1 MRLNIN
7 FNIAVVALTIIVSN
21 SMCAQTSKQLK
32 TYLALGDSYTIGES
46 VPETERWPVQ
56 LAKALT
62 EKGIPVASPKII
74 AVTGWRTDNLK
85 NGIDIAQIKERYDLV
100 SLLIGV
106 NNQYQGK
113 PADAYAVEYET
124 LLKTAIQLAGG
135 EKANVFVVSIPD
147 YGYTPFGAPNQPK
160 ISKELDEFNAINKR
174 ITEAYEI
181 TYINITDIS
190 RRGLE
195 DPELVADDTLHPSGK
210 QYTLWVKRILENLRL
225 E

>member
-1 MRLNIN
+1 MNMRIN
-7 FNIAVVALTIIVSN
+7 FNVYVIALIIIVSN
-21 SMCAQTSKQLK
+21 SMCAQTSKEPRS
-32 TYLALGDSYTIGES
+32 YLALGDSYTIGES
-46 VPETERWPVQ
+46 VAENERWPVQ

-62 EKGIPVASPKII
+62 EKGTAVATPRII

-85 NGIDIAQIKERYDLV
+85 NGINIAQIKDKYDLV

-113 PADAYAVEYET
+113 SAEDYAVEYED

-135 EKANVFVVSIPD
+135 DKSNVFVVSIPD
-147 YGYTPFGAPNQPK
+147 YGYTPFGAPNQEK

-174 ITEAYEI
+174 ITDAYGI

-190 RRGLE
+190 RKGLE
-195 DPELVADDTLHPSGK
+195 DPELVAEDTLHPSGK
-210 QYTLWVKRILENLRL
+210 QYTLWVKRILESLNLK
-225 E
+225 

>member
-7 FNIAVVALTIIVSN
+7 FNIAVIALTIIVSN
-21 SMCAQTSKQLK
+21 SMCAQTSKQPK

-85 NGIDIAQIKERYDLV
+85 NGIDIAQIKEKYDLV

-124 LLKTAIQLAGG
+124 LLKTAVQLAGG

-174 ITEAYEI
+174 ITETYGI

-210 QYTLWVKRILENLRL
+210 QYTLWVERILENLSL
-225 E
+225 K